1 MDSNGISII
10 IPCYNDGK
18 YIKEAIS
25 SVKSQTYTNWEIIV
39 IDDGSTDRQTIEVL
53 KEIRGEGIP
62 VLNGGHHG
70 PAAARNLGIDAAKG
84 KYILPLD
91 ADDKIAP
98 TYLEKAIS
106 VMESNPEIGVVYC
119 YANLFGKASG
129 RWELPDYSFSK
140 MLFDNVVFV
149 TSLFY
154 REDWQRV
161 GGFSVSM
168 EHGLEDYDFWLSI
181 LELGRQIYQIPEVL
195 FFYRIKTVSRTTKLK
210 DRTEHMKKMYDVLFE
225 KHKQLYAQYY
235 DIVIPQL
242 RNALLEQMAIKSKLE
257 KLVLGLGMAKRVPW
271 LRKLGREAFKR

>member
-1 MDSNGISII
+1 MDNNGISII

-18 YIKEAIS
+18 YIEEAIS

-39 IDDGSTDRQTIEVL
+39 IDDGSTDGQTIEVL
-53 KEIRGEGIP
+53 KKIRDEGIV

-98 TYLEKAIS
+98 TYLEKAIG
-106 VMESNPEIGVVYC
+106 VMESNPDIGVVYC
-119 YANLFGKASG
+119 YADLFGKASG

-161 GGFSVSM
+161 GGFSDFM
-168 EHGLEDYDFWLSI
+168 EYGLEDYDFWLSI

-195 FFYRIKTVSRTTKLK
+195 FFYRIKAVSRTTKLK
-210 DRTEHMKKMYDVLFE
+210 DRTEHMKQMYDVLFE
-225 KHKQLYAQYY
+225 KHKQLYAQHY
-235 DIVIPQL
+235 DLVIPQL
-242 RNALLEQMAIKSKLE
+242 RYALLEQMAIKSKLE
-257 KLVLGLGMAKRVPW
+257 RMVLGVGMAKRIPW
-271 LRKLGREAFKR
+271 LRKIGREAFKR